1 MFFIWKNRPIGTLL
15 GADEWNQGWVV
26 ILRKEID
33 LKYSIEQDEETGKYC
48 VYDSESGEKL
58 SEWDT
63 RRQATRE
70 MGRLNAEDGKTP
82 PAEDPK
88 KKDSSRSLDDEH
100 DMPH

>member
-1 MFFIWKNRPIGTLL
+1 M
-15 GADEWNQGWVV
+15 
-26 ILRKEID
+26 
-33 LKYSIEQDEETGKYC
+33 KYSVEQDEETGKYC

-70 MGRLNAEDGKTP
+70 MGRLNTESGV
-82 PAEDPK
+82 EQPK
-88 KKDSSRSLDDEH
+88 KKESSVEDEH

>member
-1 MFFIWKNRPIGTLL
+1 M
-15 GADEWNQGWVV
+15 
-26 ILRKEID
+26 
-33 LKYSIEQDEETGKYC
+33 KYSIEQDEETGKYC

-63 RRQATRE
+63 RREATRE

-82 PAEDPK
+82 PADK
-88 KKDSSRSLDDEH
+88 KKSTSDDDDH

>member
-1 MFFIWKNRPIGTLL
+1 M
-15 GADEWNQGWVV
+15 
-26 ILRKEID
+26 
-33 LKYSIEQDEETGKYC
+33 KYSIEQDEETGKYC

-70 MGRLNAEDGKTP
+70 MGRLNEEDGKA
-82 PAEDPK
+82 PAK
-88 KKDSSRSLDDEH
+88 KKDPSDNDDDDH